1 MKLCDY
7 LKQNRIKQ
15 ADFARTAG
23 VSQGYV
29 SQILSGKYKPKGNKA
44 IRWSAATNWLVTPH
58 ELNSEDYPN
67 ERDGLPRLP
76 LSSETGTKKQQTR
89 SKNENHS

>member
-1 MKLCDY
+1 MKLIDY

-15 ADFARTAG
+15 ADFAKAAG

-29 SQILSGKYKPKGNKA
+29 SQILNGKYKPKGKKA
-44 IRWSAATNWLVTPH
+44 IRWSAATNWQVTPH

-67 ERDGLPRLP
+67 ENDGLPKLP
-76 LSSETGTKKQQTR
+76 LAAVISTKSHQNSLIK
-89 SKNENHS
+89 KNHS